1 MIIRVLPASKEG
13 IYSNAGSSHFLVN
26 YLEHEAREEK
36 QQEQGQVGSRMPGR
50 AIFFDQQREGIGA
63 EEVKERIDANVK
75 GVQKGKP
82 LFHSLVISPSQDEL
96 RHLNDDPGKL
106 KTYTRQVMENY
117 AANFT
122 RKRKESM
129 TSDNLVWYATI
140 HRSRHYSGLDDAVQT
155 GQAQS
160 RQRKEGE
167 QTHIHVI
174 VSARDRTLSRSLHPD
189 AGSSQF
195 NYKVWLQK
203 NHSDFEQA
211 FGYKATVT
219 EKQHQERLEKQIARL
234 DRAGLSLDRER
245 MMTIGRHH
253 AYSTDFWKGI
263 SHVERGVK
271 QGSIFTANQAY
282 ERLNAAAEPKPK
294 NARHQTEGKQAIQ
307 PYAPTIGTQS
317 ERVTSRQSV
326 AAKLV
331 APVEGK
337 SKPDNAAPTSPKPL
351 ADAAA
356 KTELTKS
363 ANTQKDKPSRTDLS
377 PLISALRFE
386 SVPETGEQARTQDDD
401 YRRRLKRRR

>member
-1 MIIRVLPASKEG
+1 MVIRVLPASKGG
-13 IYSNAGSSHFLVN
+13 IYSNADSSHFLVN
-26 YLEHEAREEK
+26 YLEHEAREERQQK
-36 QQEQGQVGSRMPGR
+36 QVPAGDSTSGR
-50 AIFFDQQREGIGA
+50 AIFFDWQREDIRA
-63 EEVKERIDANVK
+63 EEVQKRIDENVK

-96 RHLNDDPGKL
+96 RHLNEDPDKL

-122 RKRKESM
+122 RKRKEPL
-129 TSDNLVWYATI
+129 TSNNLVWYGTI

-174 VSARDRTLSRSLHPD
+174 VSARDRTMSRSLHPD

-203 NHSDFEQA
+203 NHNDFEQA

-234 DRAGLSLDRER
+234 DRVGLALDRER
-245 MMTIGRHH
+245 MLTIGRLH
-253 AYSTDFWKGI
+253 AYSTDFWKGM

-271 QGSIFTANQAY
+271 QGNIFTANQAY
-282 ERLNAAAEPKPK
+282 ERLNAATEPKPK
-294 NARHQTEGKQAIQ
+294 NAQQQVEEGQAIQ
-307 PYAPTIGTQS
+307 PYKPSIESQS
-317 ERVTSRQSV
+317 ERVKNQQSV
-326 AAKLV
+326 TKK
-331 APVEGK
+331 PVNPVQEK
-337 SKPDNAAPTSPKPL
+337 SKRDDAAPAEPKPL
-351 ADAAA
+351 ASGAA
-356 KTELTKS
+356 KTEQTKS
-363 ANTQKDKPSRTDLS
+363 TNTQVVKPGRTDLS

>member
-1 MIIRVLPASKEG
+1 MVIRVLPASKGG

-36 QQEQGQVGSRMPGR
+36 QPERT
-50 AIFFDQQREGIGA
+50 IFFDQQREDISA
-63 EEVKERIDANVK
+63 EEVQERIDANVK

-96 RHLNDDPGKL
+96 RHLNDDPDRL

-122 RKRKESM
+122 HKRQQSL
-129 TSDNLVWYATI
+129 TSDNLVWYATV
-140 HRSRHYSGLDDAVQT
+140 HRNRHYSGLDDAVQT

-174 VSARDRTLSRSLHPD
+174 VSARDRTMSRSLHPD
-189 AGSSQF
+189 AGSSRF
-195 NYKVWLQK
+195 NYKAWLQK
-203 NHSDFEQA
+203 NHRDFEQA

-234 DRAGLSLDRER
+234 DRAGLALDRER

-253 AYSTDFWKGI
+253 AYSTDFWKGM
-263 SHVERGVK
+263 SQVERGVK

-282 ERLNAAAEPKPK
+282 ERLHSASEPKSK
-294 NARHQTEGKQAIQ
+294 DTRQQAGEGRAVQ
-307 PYAPTIGTQS
+307 PYRPSISSQS
-317 ERVTSRQSV
+317 TRATSDQPATV
-326 AAKLV
+326 NII
-331 APVEGK
+331 APVEEKAKGASSGK
-337 SKPDNAAPTSPKPL
+337 VVSNTFTSTE
-351 ADAAA
+351 A
-356 KTELTKS
+356 KTNLTRPSGKQE
-363 ANTQKDKPSRTDLS
+363 AKPGRVDLS
-377 PLISALRFE
+377 SLIGALRFE
-386 SVPETGEQARTQDDD
+386 SVPETGEHARTQDDE

>member
-1 MIIRVLPASKEG
+1 MVIRVLPASKGG

-36 QQEQGQVGSRMPGR
+36 QQERVPVGNLTPGR
-50 AIFFDQQREGIGA
+50 AIFFDQQREGIRA
-63 EEVKERIDANVK
+63 EEVQERIDGNVQ

-96 RHLNDDPGKL
+96 RHLSDDPDKL
-106 KTYTRQVMENY
+106 KAYTRQVMENY

-122 RKRKESM
+122 QKRKESL

-174 VSARDRTLSRSLHPD
+174 VSARDRTMSRSLHPD
-189 AGSSQF
+189 AGSSRF
-195 NYKVWLQK
+195 NYKAWLQK
-203 NHSDFEQA
+203 NRKDFEQT
-211 FGYKATVT
+211 FGYKITLT

-234 DRAGLSLDRER
+234 DRLGLSLDRER
-245 MMTIGRHH
+245 MMTVGRHH
-253 AYSTDFWKGI
+253 AYSTDFWKGM
-263 SHVERGVK
+263 SQVERGVK

-282 ERLNAAAEPKPK
+282 DRLDAATEPKPK
-294 NARHQTEGKQAIQ
+294 NARHQPDDSRAIQ
-307 PYAPTIGTQS
+307 SYEPGIKTQS
-317 ERVTSRQSV
+317 ERATNHQPLTT
-326 AAKLV
+326 KLV
-331 APVEGK
+331 APVEEK
-337 SKPDNAAPTSPKPL
+337 SKRDNTASPEPRQVTGKEAKP
-351 ADAAA
+351 
-356 KTELTKS
+356 ELTKS
-363 ANTQKDKPSRTDLS
+363 TNKQEDKPSRTDLS

-386 SVPETGEQARTQDDD
+386 SVPETGAQARSQDDD
-401 YRRRLKRRR
+401 YRRRIKRRR

>member
-1 MIIRVLPASKEG
+1 MVIRVLPASKGG

-36 QQEQGQVGSRMPGR
+36 QPER
-50 AIFFDQQREGIGA
+50 AIFFDQQREGISA
-63 EEVKERIDANVK
+63 EEVQERIDGNTQ

-96 RHLNDDPGKL
+96 RHLNDDSDRL

-122 RKRKESM
+122 RKRNESL

-174 VSARDRTLSRSLHPD
+174 VSARDRTMNRSLHPD
-189 AGSSQF
+189 AGSSRF
-195 NYKVWLQK
+195 NYKAWLQK
-203 NHSDFEQA
+203 NHRDFEQS
-211 FGYKATVT
+211 FGYKAVIT
-219 EKQHQERLEKQIARL
+219 ERQHQERLEKQIARL
-234 DRAGLSLDRER
+234 DRAGLSLDHDRL
-245 MMTIGRHH
+245 INFGQKH
-253 AYSTDFWKGI
+253 AYSTDFWKGMSRI
-263 SHVERGVK
+263 EQGLK
-271 QGSIFTANQAY
+271 QGSVFTANQAY
-282 ERLNAAAEPKPK
+282 ERLNDATEPKPK
-294 NARHQTEGKQAIQ
+294 NARHQVGGRQATQ
-307 PYAPTIGTQS
+307 LYTGGANTQS
-317 ERVTSRQSV
+317 ERATNRQSV
-326 AAKLV
+326 QTKLV
-331 APVEGK
+331 TPVEE
-337 SKPDNAAPTSPKPL
+337 KPKRDNDALTESKPL
-351 ADAAA
+351 ASKGA
-356 KTELTKS
+356 KTELTK
-363 ANTQKDKPSRTDLS
+363 TTKPQEGKPGRIDIS

-386 SVPETGEQARTQDDD
+386 SVPETGEQARTKEDD

>member
-1 MIIRVLPASKEG
+1 MVIRVLPASRGG
-13 IYSNAGSSHFLVN
+13 IYSNAGLSLFLVN

-36 QQEQGQVGSRMPGR
+36 QPER
-50 AIFFDQQREGIGA
+50 AIFFDQQRESIKGK
-63 EEVKERIDANVK
+63 EVRERIDANVQ

-82 LFHSLVISPSQDEL
+82 LFHSLVISPSQEEL
-96 RHLNDDPGKL
+96 RHLNEDADKL

-122 RKRKESM
+122 HKRQQSL

-167 QTHIHVI
+167 QTHVHVI
-174 VSARDRTLSRSLHPD
+174 VSARDRTMSRSLHPD

-203 NHSDFEQA
+203 NHSDFEQT

-234 DRAGLSLDRER
+234 DRTGLSLDRER
-245 MMTIGRHH
+245 MVTIGRHH
-253 AYSTDFWKGI
+253 AYSTDFWKGM

-282 ERLNAAAEPKPK
+282 DRLNAATEPKPK
-294 NARHQTEGKQAIQ
+294 NARHQTEGRQAVQ
-307 PYAPTIGTQS
+307 PYVPTISTQS
-317 ERVTSRQSV
+317 ERATNRQSV

-331 APVEGK
+331 SPVEGK

-351 ADAAA
+351 ANTTV

-363 ANTQKDKPSRTDLS
+363 INTQEVKPSRTDLS

-386 SVPETGEQARTQDDD
+386 SVPETGEQARAQDDD

>member
-1 MIIRVLPASKEG
+1 MVIRVLPASKGG
-13 IYSNAGSSHFLVN
+13 IYSNNGSSHFLVN

-36 QQEQGQVGSRMPGR
+36 QQEQT
-50 AIFFDQQREGIGA
+50 IFFNQQREGIKG
-63 EEVKERIDANVK
+63 EEVRERIDANVQ

-82 LFHSLVISPSQDEL
+82 LFHSLVISPSQEEL
-96 RHLNDDPGKL
+96 RHLNEGPNKL

-122 RKRKESM
+122 QKRKESL
-129 TSDNLVWYATI
+129 TSNNLVWYATI

-174 VSARDRTLSRSLHPD
+174 VSARDRTMSRSLHPD

-195 NYKVWLQK
+195 SYKAWLQK
-203 NHSDFEQA
+203 NHQDFERT
-211 FGYKATVT
+211 FGYKAVVT
-219 EKQHQERLEKQIARL
+219 EEQHRQRLQKQIARL

-245 MMTIGRHH
+245 IMTVGRRHT
-253 AYSTDFWKGI
+253 YSTNFWKGM
-263 SHVERGVK
+263 SQVERGVK

-282 ERLNAAAEPKPK
+282 ERLNAATEPKPK
-294 NARHQTEGKQAIQ
+294 NARHQAEDSRAIQ
-307 PYAPTIGTQS
+307 PYTPNIGTQPV
-317 ERVTSRQSV
+317 RITNRQP
-326 AAKLV
+326 ATAKLI
-331 APVEGK
+331 APVEERTK
-337 SKPDNAAPTSPKPL
+337 RNNTAPTEPKPL
-351 ADAAA
+351 AGKGAEADLSKSSSKQEA
-356 KTELTKS
+356 K
-363 ANTQKDKPSRTDLS
+363 PGRMDLS
-377 PLISALRFE
+377 PLINALRFE

>member
-1 MIIRVLPASKEG
+1 MVIRVLPASRGG

-36 QQEQGQVGSRMPGR
+36 QQEQAALGR
-50 AIFFDQQREGIGA
+50 AIFFGHQRESIKG
-63 EEVKERIDANVK
+63 EEVRERIDANVK

-96 RHLNDDPGKL
+96 RHLNDDPDRL

-122 RKRKESM
+122 HKRQQSL

-174 VSARDRTLSRSLHPD
+174 VSARDRTMSRSLHPD

-234 DRAGLSLDRER
+234 DRSGLLLDRER
-245 MMTIGRHH
+245 MVTIGRHH
-253 AYSTDFWKGI
+253 AYSTDFWKGM
-263 SHVERGVK
+263 SHVERG
-271 QGSIFTANQAY
+271 
-282 ERLNAAAEPKPK
+282 
-294 NARHQTEGKQAIQ
+294 
-307 PYAPTIGTQS
+307 
-317 ERVTSRQSV
+317 
-326 AAKLV
+326 
-331 APVEGK
+331 
-337 SKPDNAAPTSPKPL
+337 
-351 ADAAA
+351 
-356 KTELTKS
+356 
-363 ANTQKDKPSRTDLS
+363 
-377 PLISALRFE
+377 
-386 SVPETGEQARTQDDD
+386 
-401 YRRRLKRRR
+401 

>member
-1 MIIRVLPASKEG
+1 MVIRVLPASKGG

-36 QQEQGQVGSRMPGR
+36 QPER
-50 AIFFDQQREGIGA
+50 AIFFDQQREGIRA
-63 EEVKERIDANVK
+63 EEVQERIDANVK

-96 RHLNDDPGKL
+96 RHLNDDPDKL
-106 KTYTRQVMENY
+106 KAYTRQVMENY
-117 AANFT
+117 AANFAP
-122 RKRKESM
+122 KRRESL

-174 VSARDRTLSRSLHPD
+174 VSARDRTMSRSLHPD

-195 NYKVWLQK
+195 NYKAWLQK
-203 NHSDFEQA
+203 NHRDFEQT
-211 FGYKATVT
+211 FGYKTTVT

-245 MMTIGRHH
+245 MMSIGQHH
-253 AYSTDFWKGI
+253 AYSTDFWKGM
-263 SHVERGVK
+263 SQVERGVK

-282 ERLNAAAEPKPK
+282 ERLSAATEPKPK
-294 NARHQTEGKQAIQ
+294 NARHQAGDRQVTQSYI
-307 PYAPTIGTQS
+307 PTISTQS
-317 ERVTSRQSV
+317 ERITNHQYVMS
-326 AAKLV
+326 KLD
-331 APVEGK
+331 APVEE
-337 SKPDNAAPTSPKPL
+337 KPRRDNTASIEPKPL
-351 ADAAA
+351 TSKAA
-356 KTELTKS
+356 KSEATKS
-363 ANTQKDKPSRTDLS
+363 INKQDVKPSRTDLS